1 MENLASVDKYAI
13 NINFN
18 TPKIA
23 ILAADVGTTNLKCSL
38 FDENLET
45 IHSTSTKVLSTKIYF

>member
-1 MENLASVDKYAI
+1 MENLACVDKETIRI
-13 NINFN
+13 NVN

-45 IHSTSTKVLSTKIYF
+45 IHSTSTKVLPTKICF